1 MDKPLRNTL
10 IVGIILIGISV
21 AYYFVARPILNE
33 KKLANCLQE
42 ANKYLNE
49 ARKNKEGDDTEGLK
63 KIGNIYGENTEQE
76 RTYLRERAA
85 FDEIQ
90 KRAEEAEKE
99 CFMKYPQK

>member
-1 MDKPLRNTL
+1 MDKSLRNTI

-21 AYYFVARPILNE
+21 AYYFVVRPILNE

-49 ARKNKEGDDTEGLK
+49 ARENNKENAVEEPK
-63 KIGNIYGENTEQE
+63 NIKNSEQE
-76 RTYLRERAA
+76 RVYLRKRAA
-85 FDEIQ
+85 FDELQ

-99 CFMKYPQK
+99 CFMKYPQ